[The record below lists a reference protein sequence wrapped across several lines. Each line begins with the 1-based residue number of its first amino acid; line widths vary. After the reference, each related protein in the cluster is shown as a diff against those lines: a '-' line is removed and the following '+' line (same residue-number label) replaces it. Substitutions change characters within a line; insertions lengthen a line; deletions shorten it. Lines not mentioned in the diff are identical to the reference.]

1 MILFQDKVLI
11 RKDPAK
17 TQEGSIILP
26 EQRTDF
32 EPFTGTVIQ
41 TGPGKVFCAR
51 DKDGIVTVKGATKT
65 LLKSGDRV
73 MCQKNTEYEI
83 KVNDEW
89 LVLVKETDIIG
100 ILDEIT

>member
-11 RKDPAK
+11 RKDPEK
-17 TQEGSIILP
+17 VKEGSIFLP

-41 TGPGKVFCAR
+41 AGPGKVFCVR
-51 DKDGIVTVKGATKT
+51 DKDDIVTVKGAAKT
-65 LLKSGDRV
+65 ALKPGDKV

-89 LVLVKETDIIG
+89 LVIVKEGDIIG
-100 ILDEIT
+100 VLE

>member
-11 RKDPAK
+11 RKDPEK
-17 TQEGSIILP
+17 TKEGSIFLP

-51 DKDGIVTVKGATKT
+51 DKDGIVIVKGATKT
-65 LLKSGDRV
+65 LLKPEDRV

-89 LVLVKETDIIG
+89 LIIVKEGDIIG
-100 ILDEIT
+100 VLE

>member
-11 RKDPAK
+11 KKDPVK
-17 TQEGSIILP
+17 TQEGSILLP

-32 EPFTGTVIQ
+32 EPFTGTVVQ
-41 TGPGKVFCAR
+41 VGPGKVFCVR
-51 DKDGIVTVKGATKT
+51 DKDGIVTVKGAAKT
-65 LLKSGDRV
+65 SLKPGNKV

-89 LVLVKETDIIG
+89 LVLVKEGDVIG
-100 ILDEIT
+100 VLDEIT